1 MNWFKRK
8 NSIESASMGPYLI
21 VGLGNPGKD
30 YAKTRHNAGF
40 MVIDAIADKTG
51 ISLSKVKSKAIIG
64 DGKMYDSKVILAK
77 PQTYMNL
84 SGQAVSGLARFYKV
98 ENDHILVIHDDL
110 DLPLGTLRIRPNGG
124 PGGQKGV
131 GSIIEKLGTPEFPRI
146 RFGIGRPPGRMDP
159 KAYVLEKF
167 LPREQEEFE
176 FALLRA
182 RDAALAFIS
191 NGLEKS
197 MNQYNGN
204 GK

>member
-77 PQTYMNL
+77 PQTYMNV

-176 FALLRA
+176 FSLLRA

-191 NGLEKS
+191 NGLEKA